1 MIDVL
6 MSLITL
12 SFIILFKENMF
23 DKTHLILLVLFAVAS
38 CSTLSSV
45 DFTANVISP
54 GTYPHANTVGLSMYL
69 PEVKDLFNNSLFKGY
84 IWNSAVFN
92 RYSAVFYQSFHVPL
106 GYKYNCSTALYSGA
120 SVTCT
125 YDMAANS
132 SFLTTVEKFIYD
144 MTNYY
149 GVDIGWD
156 L

>member
-1 MIDVL
+1 MADPA
-6 MSLITL
+6 
-12 SFIILFKENMF
+12 
-23 DKTHLILLVLFAVAS
+23 HLILLLLVATAS
-38 CSTLSSV
+38 CSTLSTV
-45 DFTANVISP
+45 DFTANVIAP
-54 GTYPHANTVGLSMYL
+54 GSYPYANTVGLSMYL
-69 PEVKDLFNNSLFKGY
+69 PEVKDLFNSSLFKGY

-92 RYSAVFYQSFHVPL
+92 RYSAIFYQSFHVPL

-132 SFLTTVEKFIYD
+132 TFIPTMEKYIYD

-149 GVDIGWD
+149 SVDIGWD